1 MIRLNIIQHLVFTI
15 PNLLFILGLISL
27 LNIILITGSPFKN
40 YILFIENNNHF
51 LLKITP
57 IYGKENV
64 GSFGD
69 DYIFPPFREDGSNV
83 EDKDRDDGV
92 SGNSIEYEDED
103 DDDSNGGGSSGSS
116 NSNSNGGGSL
126 EDNDNTEGGDEE
138 RINENTNDFN
148 PLSSSSTNT
157 DDKANPD
164 NKVNP
169 MIGQQSGQVIEDASK
184 VGQQTNQPLNQ
195 TVGNEVN
202 QTLEQQQQQQ
212 DIGQQ
217 PGLQKFGVDEV

>member
-15 PNLLFILGLISL
+15 PILLLILGLISL

-103 DDDSNGGGSSGSS
+103 DDDSNGGGS
-116 NSNSNGGGSL
+116 L
-126 EDNDNTEGGDEE
+126 EDNDNTGGNEE

-148 PLSSSSTNT
+148 PLSSSCPNT
-157 DDKANPD
+157 GDKANPD
-164 NKVNP
+164 NKVNLTR
-169 MIGQQSGQVIEDASK
+169 GQQSGQVIEDASK

-202 QTLEQQQQQQ
+202 QTIEQQQQ

-217 PGLQKFGVDEV
+217 PGLQKFEVDEV